1 MSPAQTTTV
10 VLDPMGDVARSLGGI
25 EDWLLFAEPDTFE
38 TDIVVRAGA
47 AAAGAIGLAVAE
59 AFEAAPSL
67 YAPEGYVELAPL
79 AVVSGDLR
87 GAVGAVHRALCAL
100 SDTQPPSGTLQS
112 LDLLWRCAVRS
123 RSEDGAV
130 LRAVARPAAGS
141 LRLSPEAYGAYE
153 RFARAVLVDP
163 LDRFGALPPHSTPP
177 RSTHPPSDTVPE
189 AASGREVGL

>member
-1 MSPAQTTTV
+1 VSPAQTTTV
-10 VLDPMGDVARSLGGI
+10 VLDPMGDVARSLGRI

-47 AAAGAIGLAVAE
+47 AAAGATGLAVAE

-67 YAPEGYVELAPL
+67 YAPEGDAELAPL

-87 GAVGAVHRALCAL
+87 GAVAAVHRALCAL
-100 SDTQPPSGTLQS
+100 SDAQPPSGTLRA
-112 LDLLWRCAVRS
+112 LDLLSRCAVCS
-123 RSEDGAV
+123 RSEDGAA
-130 LRAVARPAAGS
+130 LRAVAKPAAGS

-163 LDRFGALPPHSTPP
+163 LDRFAALPP
-177 RSTHPPSDTVPE
+177 RSTPPCSDAVPE